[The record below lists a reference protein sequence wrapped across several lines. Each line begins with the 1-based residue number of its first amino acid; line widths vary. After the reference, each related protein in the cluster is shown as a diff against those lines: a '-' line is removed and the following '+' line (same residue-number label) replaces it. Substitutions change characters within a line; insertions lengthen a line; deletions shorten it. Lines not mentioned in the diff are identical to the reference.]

1 MPAATTWAA
10 HRDRQTMAWEP
21 SRTAAR
27 DQTHQR
33 KWVIGGAVLHVLD
46 FYDTFAIRLAPGSP
60 PAAGV
65 GSAWAGDAGSAVHAV
80 VQAASII
87 DIGSPSR
94 EAADSLSWNVVF
106 CHERCAIIYLSL
118 IHI

>member
-10 HRDRQTMAWEP
+10 HRDRQTIAWEP

-27 DQTHQR
+27 DQTHLR

-65 GSAWAGDAGSAVHAV
+65 GSAWAGDAGSAVLAV
-80 VQAASII
+80 VQAASL
-87 DIGSPSR
+87 IGPPSR

-106 CHERCAIIYLSL
+106 CHERCAIIY
-118 IHI
+118 IYIYMYI

>member
-10 HRDRQTMAWEP
+10 HRDRQPMAWEP

-27 DQTHQR
+27 DQTHLR

-80 VQAASII
+80 VQAASL
-87 DIGSPSR
+87 IGSPSR

-106 CHERCAIIYLSL
+106 CHERCAIILY
-118 IHI
+118 IYR